1 MWRWRA
7 DVGKFL
13 ADVTAWSDKALRNV
27 DLVLKA
33 SAQDVGELMQ
43 VRQASKKETGTYVE
57 GKVPVDKGVL
67 VGSLRARLNGG
78 TVAVG
83 VVGQGI
89 DMSAAVAGFEAGDVL
104 EVAYT
109 AGHARPMEYGSG
121 TRPGRFFVRNAVI
134 QWDAIVQANAA
145 RFKD

>member
-1 MWRWRA
+1 M
-7 DVGKFL
+7 GKFL

-57 GKVPVDKGVL
+57 GKVPVDTGFL
-67 VGSLRARLNGG
+67 VGSMVARLNGG
-78 TVAVG
+78 VAATG
-83 VVGQGI
+83 VPNAGL

-104 EVAYT
+104 EVVYT
-109 AGHARPMEYGSG
+109 ASYARPLEYGSG

-145 RFKD
+145 LFKD